1 MIKYTD
7 ADTGKEG
14 FVMVARIVT
23 ITESRP
29 GTRAKSQIAL
39 DTGEFIGA
47 WEDAKTLSARV
58 IESQSWQ
65 TAIANAAR

>member
-14 FVMVARIVT
+14 FVMVSRIVKV
-23 ITESRP
+23 TESRP
-29 GTRAKSQIAL
+29 GSRAKSQIAL

-47 WEDAKTLSARV
+47 WEDAKTIHNRV
-58 IESQSWQ
+58 EEYRTTHMFSV
-65 TAIANAAR
+65 R